1 MSIRNA
7 LVGVMLLVAAVA
19 VVIVAAVGAF
29 SINRSVVR
37 EAQNRVNHDLDTA
50 LSLYDQRF
58 RMLAQQVQSRTGSL
72 MAQDAVPETAARLH
86 QWRQQLG
93 LTVLNLCGPDGE
105 TIAGTYPDGAG
116 PVPVGEDPVLRRALA
131 GEPARGTVL
140 LTSERLQLEGGA
152 ALRKLVAVAPARS
165 EQDTGTTSALF
176 MWLAQ
181 PVEDADGRVVA
192 LAYGGRALN
201 HNYRLVD
208 SLRDTIFGTER
219 HEGKPLG
226 TVTVFLGPTR
236 VVTNVLRSDG
246 RRAVGTVVSEEVRQA
261 VLQKGRRWQDR
272 AWVVDAWYLSG
283 YEPLRNPD
291 GETLGMLY
299 VGLLEAPYNALRTRL
314 LARFLVPTAAVLIVG
329 LLAVTLIVRQITRP
343 LRDLRDSAE
352 HIAEG
357 DWDHP
362 VPEGR
367 AYTELTDLA
376 DSFRQMQSA
385 IRQRDRKLR
394 EQNRTLSETNEQLE
408 RANRNYMQ
416 TVGFVTHELKSP
428 LAAIQGHIDLLVGG
442 LVGEVPEKAKHL
454 LVRVKRNCEELQ
466 DMVKNYLDLSRAERG
481 ELAAE
486 KREIDLIADVVAPCV
501 DQNQALFESRSMQL
515 QTALPDELPVTADP
529 ELLRIAL
536 TNYLSNA
543 AKYGREG
550 GNAKLTVKIDDGEVR
565 VRVWNEGQG
574 FTEEDRQRLF
584 QKFSRLRNK
593 QTADK
598 RGSGLGLWLCKEAV
612 ELHGGSA
619 DARSEPGEWAEFTL
633 HFPADGGSRASG

>member
-1 MSIRNA
+1 
-7 LVGVMLLVAAVA
+7 MLLVAAAA

-72 MAQDAVPETAARLH
+72 TAQDAAPGTAARLH
-86 QWRQQLG
+86 QWRQQLD

-105 TIAGTYPDGAG
+105 PIAGTYPDEAG

-131 GEPARGTVL
+131 GESARGTVL
-140 LTSERLQLEGGA
+140 LTSERLQSEGGA
-152 ALRKLVAVAPARS
+152 ALRNLVAVAPARS
-165 EQDTGTTSALF
+165 DQDTGTTSALF
-176 MWLAQ
+176 TWLAQ
-181 PVEDADGRVVA
+181 PVEDANGRVVA
-192 LAYGGRALN
+192 LAYGGRAFN
-201 HNYRLVD
+201 HNYALVD
-208 SLRDTIFGTER
+208 SLRDTIFGTEL

-236 VVTNVLRSDG
+236 VATNVLRSDG

-299 VGLLEAPYNALRTRL
+299 VGLLEAPYNALRMRL
-314 LARFLVPTAAVLIVG
+314 LARFLVPTAVVLIVG

-343 LRDLRDSAE
+343 LRELRDSAE

-362 VPEGR
+362 VPQGR

-385 IRQRDRKLR
+385 IRQRDQKLR
-394 EQNRTLSETNEQLE
+394 EQNRTLSDTNEQLE

-416 TVGFVTHELKSP
+416 TLGFVTHELKSP

-501 DQNQALFESRSMQL
+501 DQSQALFESRSMQL
-515 QTALPDELPVTADP
+515 QTDLPDELPLTADP

-550 GNAKLTVKIDDGEVR
+550 GNAKLTVKLDEGEVS

-574 FTEEDRQRLF
+574 FTDEDRQRLF

-612 ELHGGSA
+612 ELHGGSV
-619 DARSEPGEWAEFTL
+619 DARSEPGAWAEFT
-633 HFPADGGSRASG
+633 FRVPADGGSRASA